1 MKKPSFFGALLWLV
15 IIWACIG
22 FIYTPHDPQSQAFT
36 TERLTGPSAGH
47 LLGIDGLGRDLF
59 SCIWVGSANSI
70 AMGLLATL
78 GNLLIAGAFL
88 YTEQR
93 SPAWFSRLLL
103 SFISGW
109 LAIPVLFIAL
119 LLLVYFEQGPK
130 TLIIAAALGN
140 VPFTFRQLRVLWR
153 HQKETLY
160 VQASRVLGSRSWNLF
175 RKTIWP
181 NLRPDVV
188 GLSKLIFAFSLLEV
202 SGLAFLG
209 LMGDPDFAELGSI
222 LRQNKSYLL
231 ADPWQVIWPGVFLSG
246 VLWLVQLSRSE
257 AETWS

>member
-1 MKKPSFFGALLWLV
+1 MKRNRLFDILLGMVLFWALAGLL
-15 IIWACIG
+15 
-22 FIYTPHDPQSQAFT
+22 YTPYDPLSQAFT
-36 TERLTGPSAGH
+36 TERLNGPSAYH
-47 LLGIDGLGRDLF
+47 WLGIDGLGRDLF
-59 SCIWVGSANSI
+59 SRIWLGSGNSI
-70 AMGLLATL
+70 TMGLIATL
-78 GNLLIAGAFL
+78 GNLLLAGL
-88 YTEQR
+88 LLIVEQR
-93 SPAWFSRLLL
+93 SPVWFSGILL
-103 SFISGW
+103 SFVSGW

-119 LLLVYFEQGPK
+119 LLLVYFDQGPT

-181 NLRPDVV
+181 NLKPDVA
-188 GLSKLIFAFSLLEV
+188 GLGKLIFAFSLLEV

-209 LMGDPDFAELGSI
+209 LIGDPDFAELGSI

-246 VLWLVQLSRSE
+246 ILLLVQLSRSE
-257 AETWS
+257 AD

>member
-1 MKKPSFFGALLWLV
+1 MKRRLPIFDILLVLILV
-15 IIWACIG
+15 WACIG

-36 TERLTGPSAGH
+36 NERLTGPTAGH
-47 LLGIDGLGRDLF
+47 WLGIDGLGRDLF
-59 SCIWVGSANSI
+59 SRIWLGSSHSI
-70 AMGLLATL
+70 FMGLAATL
-78 GNLLIAGAFL
+78 GNLFLAGL
-88 YTEQR
+88 LLTIEQR
-93 SPAWFSRLLL
+93 SPNWFSRLLL

-119 LLLVYFEQGPK
+119 LLLVYFDQGP
-130 TLIIAAALGN
+130 TTIIIAAALGN

-175 RKTIWP
+175 RRTIWP
-181 NLRPDVV
+181 NLKPDVV
-188 GLSKLIFAFSLLEV
+188 GLGKLIFAFSLLEV

-209 LMGDPDFAELGSI
+209 LIGDPDFAELGSI

-246 VLWLVQLSRSE
+246 ILLLVQLSRSE
-257 AETWS
+257 ED

>member
-1 MKKPSFFGALLWLV
+1 MKKNRLFDALLWLV
-15 IIWACIG
+15 LLWAFIG
-22 FIYTPHDPQSQAFT
+22 LFYTPYDPQSQAFT
-36 TERLTGPSAGH
+36 EDRLTGPTASH

-59 SCIWVGSANSI
+59 SRIWLGSGHSI
-70 AMGLLATL
+70 GMGVLATL
-78 GNLLIAGAFL
+78 GNLSLAGLLLFL
-88 YTEQR
+88 EQK
-93 SPAWFSRLLL
+93 SPGWVSRFLL

-119 LLLVYFEQGPK
+119 LLLVYFDQGPR
-130 TLIIAAALGN
+130 TLIVAAALGN

-153 HQKETLY
+153 HQRETLY

-209 LMGDPDFAELGSI
+209 LIGDPDFAELGSI

-231 ADPWQVIWPGVFLSG
+231 ADPWQVIWPGAFLSA

-257 AETWS
+257 AE

>member
-1 MKKPSFFGALLWLV
+1 MKRRAPIFDSLLGLV
-15 IIWACIG
+15 VLWACIG
-22 FIYTPHDPQSQAFT
+22 IFYTPYDPQSQAFT
-36 TERLTGPSAGH
+36 LERLSSPSASH
-47 LLGIDGLGRDLF
+47 WLGIDGLGRDLF
-59 SCIWVGSANSI
+59 SRIWLGSGHSI
-70 AMGLLATL
+70 AMGLIATI
-78 GNLLIAGAFL
+78 GNLFLAGFFL
-88 YTEQR
+88 VVEQR
-93 SPAWFSRLLL
+93 APSWFSRLLL
-103 SFISGW
+103 SFIAGW

-119 LLLVYFEQGPK
+119 LLLVYFVEGP
-130 TLIIAAALGN
+130 TTIVIAAALGN

-181 NLRPDVV
+181 NLKPDVL
-188 GLSKLIFAFSLLEV
+188 GLGKLIFAFSLLEV

-209 LMGDPDFAELGSI
+209 LIGDPDFAELGSI

-246 VLWLVQLSRSE
+246 ILLLVQLSRSE
-257 AETWS
+257 ED